1 MARVA
6 STSNVRNPRRFGY
19 DIRLDNIYLRTAVGP
34 NREMTIQSSDVQQG
48 QQVNVKQNPEDFTSN
63 LGRIY
68 SRNNFSAGQGLDT
81 AHRSDG
87 KPDDV
92 NRFWDSK
99 GIDVFHGDDETSY
112 HIHLLYTTDQAKD
125 VDEGTTDTA
134 ILSGTYTNNY
144 MTQTSNGNIYV
155 TDGTTV
161 HEYDATAG
169 TWSAILAATN
179 GATYNFTGAAAF
191 GNTVY
196 FTTADATNSNSEFIH
211 YEPDG
216 HGWSTHNTSF
226 NTTGG
231 LTGVWFVKNTLFV
244 TGNDGTAEY
253 VWEGNAFEDSW
264 ASSFAVGDAII
275 EVEPTHEITG
285 IIDGG
290 AVVLAGSTDGNI
302 YSFKLSSGVFV
313 NQGQTKIPFE
323 EIHSIAAAEG
333 IIFFG
338 TKENTRP
345 RGRLYR
351 ADLVNADDLYV
362 LANRQ
367 LIKEW
372 VTDSVD
378 TTPHA
383 MFVSRDSVFMGVKE
397 NTNQVN
403 LWQYYL
409 PTGGLARSLQTAGN
423 SYVSGITQS
432 NGKFV
437 IVVEGS
443 DIYKETSTY
452 ESEGYLVTSAAD
464 FFTAESKQFVGAEVS
479 TFDMPNSTE
488 VELRYSNTFEALDNI
503 DDESYLLALK
513 QTSGIGDTEKQISA
527 VARYIIGKVILR
539 SNNGVNTPKVKSIQF
554 RALAR
559 PELVV
564 AQIPVNLSDRVERPN
579 RKPITV
585 KGLGDSLYQELRKLE
600 GNSVTLEIFQPN
612 EIIRGVVERISY
624 PIPSGD
630 VLGSDTHFAVITVR
644 GTRQPVVEDVS
655 STYVFGIDILG
666 KMRFG
671 G

>member
-34 NREMTIQSSDVQQG
+34 NREMTIQSSDVQAG

-68 SRNNFSAGQGLDT
+68 SRNRFDAGQGLDT

-134 ILSGTYTNNY
+134 ILNGTYTNNY

-323 EIHSIAAAEG
+323 EIHSIVAAEG

-345 RGRLYR
+345 VGRLYR

-372 VTDSVD
+372 VTDAVD

-397 NTNQVN
+397 GTNQVN

-464 FFTAESKQFVGAEVS
+464 FFTAESKQFVGAEISTITMPADTQVS
-479 TFDMPNSTE
+479 LQYSTRFEDLDAPESATFTN
-488 VELRYSNTFEALDNI
+488 ALTQLGGTG
-503 DDESYLLALK
+503 DE
-513 QTSGIGDTEKQISA
+513 EKQIAEVS
-527 VARYIIGKVILR
+527 RYIIGKVILR
-539 SNNGVNTPKVKSIQF
+539 STDGVSTPKVKSIQF

-564 AQIPVNLSDRVERPN
+564 AQIPINISDRVERPG
-579 RKPITV
+579 RKPLKV
-585 KGLGDSLYQELRKLE
+585 KGLGDTLYKALRAKE
-600 GNSVTLEIFQPN
+600 GDSVTLEIFEPQ
-612 EIIRGVVERISY
+612 EIIRGVVEQISY
-624 PIPSGD
+624 PIQSND
-630 VLGSDTHFAVITVR
+630 VVGSDTMYAIITVR
-644 GTRQPVVEDVS
+644 GTRQGTIEEVTSIHTP
-655 STYVFGIDILG
+655 GIASWGI
-666 KMRFG
+666 MRYG
-671 G
+671 A